1 VGIVAEFK
9 AKLGPALKSD
19 GAQRELTGFIKKKIQ
34 DQRAFL
40 DCLWQFAMGFS
51 TEWERVK
58 QNEKQRG
65 LALLYTLFGQAIEL
79 AASTN
84 ELADF
89 VVYVAGLANEM
100 RGGKKDSRPFR
111 LPPGEEPEQY
121 RVYASRWGQLPA
133 NEQRELQARAQKKR
147 QQRLDRR
154 TLITY
159 LLTAYRKAKP
169 ENPKPS
175 IEDLYDFDVAP
186 NARRQ
191 ELDTVMQE
199 CDSAWRSFS
208 RAGKVP
214 NPPNEK
220 NLEQL
225 DRAFKSLRVLLLDT
239 GDNMPAFYQLWKWIR
254 DGRTRNVRRGYSWGE
269 QYTETVQ
276 SILYTVWI
284 EMYLEAC
291 YCAIRLAV
299 GKWSMGDLQ
308 RAHGLSADDRD
319 FILQAVSENERA
331 NFTTRLTWGV
341 KNTIEF
347 EELNRIRRRMN
358 RFGAALGMDHLDEFQ
373 TTSLANEIAR
383 INDTNPAVIDKMVV
397 QSASQWVAFRDKFRI
412 GQTVLDSFGIV
423 WSMETPAGPRVIVE
437 FVKFPWQPFAVT
449 NDKLGDLVRDAVW
462 RKMQELSDQVIA
474 FLLAYLE
481 VVGMVVDVITAG
493 ASGGLRRVA
502 FEFAKERL
510 KDKLT
515 DEMLDAFHVEN
526 PALRTLAGFVPNL
539 VPRGKVKVHVEPSVS
554 DVGGDLARTEARAVA
569 TAQDATKAEAKAIDN
584 IDVHAKGVDARATQL
599 DAPTATGVDTR
610 AVTTP
615 TTTPWV
621 AQGKFGTDPARPG
634 WTHQKVQQQQTKVKG
649 SPEKGASDPRA
660 TVARHTD
667 DARLTGQASREGIDM
682 RGVTRPDARIGVGMH
697 QEAAVTGRI
706 PGDWTPNDR
715 LLVNEKGFALSGP
728 NRAQAPLN
736 GNVYEG
742 LFNEQVAEKMA
753 QRLSSKPI
761 RVDEP
766 HQTKGWRT
774 PSSSVTS
781 RLKLQARKVF
791 ERFKRTP
798 DASMDIVEKVGG
810 KNVVT
815 EAHLFEA
822 TTNPNFWTT
831 VGEDSRKQQQV
842 AATAWIARNNPRQ
855 GYSPDTKVVYHIVAP
870 AGPAD
875 KSAAF
880 LNKLMKDTPNLEIF
894 WYVVR

>member
-1 VGIVAEFK
+1 MAGKDIVAQFK

-19 GAQRELTGFIKKKIQ
+19 SAQRELTGFVKKKIQ
-34 DQRAFL
+34 EQRALL

-58 QNEKQRG
+58 QDEKHRG
-65 LALLYTLFGQAIEL
+65 LALLSTLFGQAIEL
-79 AASTN
+79 AAPTN

-89 VVYVAGLANEM
+89 VLYVAALANESLD
-100 RGGKKDSRPFR
+100 GKKDTRQFR
-111 LPPGEEPEQY
+111 LPSGEEPPQY
-121 RVYASRWGQLPA
+121 NVYANRWNQLP
-133 NEQRELQARAQKKR
+133 ESERRELQARAQKKR
-147 QQRLDRR
+147 QQALDRR

-159 LLTAYRKAKP
+159 LLTAYRKANP
-169 ENPKPS
+169 ENLKPT
-175 IEDLYDFDVAP
+175 IEDLYDFDLAP
-186 NARRQ
+186 NTWRK

-199 CDSAWRSFS
+199 CDSAWRLFS
-208 RAGKVP
+208 RAGKLP
-214 NPPNEK
+214 DPPNEK
-220 NLEQL
+220 NLQQL
-225 DRAFKSLRVLLLDT
+225 DRAFKSLRQLLLDT
-239 GDNMPAFYQLWKWIR
+239 SDNMPAFYQLLKWIR
-254 DGRTRNVRRGYSWGE
+254 NGRSRKVLRGYSWGE

-276 SILYTVWI
+276 PILSTVWI

-291 YCAIRLAV
+291 YCAIRLAM
-299 GKWSMGDLQ
+299 GKWKMWDVQ
-308 RAHGLSADDRD
+308 RANGFSTDDRD

-341 KNTIEF
+341 RNTIEF

-358 RFGAALGMDHLDEFQ
+358 RFGEALGMDHLDEFQ
-373 TTSLANEIAR
+373 TTALANEIAR
-383 INDTNPAVIDKMVV
+383 INKTNPAVIDKMVV

-412 GQTVLDSFGIV
+412 GQTVLDSVTIV

-437 FVKFPWQPFAVT
+437 LVKFPWQPFAVT

-462 RKMQELSDQVIA
+462 RKMQELGNQTIA

-493 ASGGLRRVA
+493 ASGGLRHVA

-515 DEMLDAFHVEN
+515 DELLDAFHVEN
-526 PALRTLAGFVPNL
+526 PALRTLAGFGPNL
-539 VPRGKVKVHVEPSVS
+539 VPHGKVKVHLEP
-554 DVGGDLARTEARAVA
+554 DVGGNLARTEARAVA
-569 TAQDATKAEAKAIDN
+569 GAQDVTNAEAKAIAN
-584 IDVHAKGVDARATQL
+584 TGVHA
-599 DAPTATGVDTR
+599 TAVDTR
-610 AVTTP
+610 VKAVDTPATTP
-615 TTTPWV
+615 VNRPWLD
-621 AQGKFGTDPARPG
+621 KSTFGTDPGRPG
-634 WTHQKVQQQQTKVKG
+634 WTDQKVQQQQTKRQTP
-649 SPEKGASDPRA
+649 PEKGAPDPKA
-660 TVARHTD
+660 TAARQTD
-667 DARLTGQASREGIDM
+667 DAKLTGQASREGIDM

-697 QEAAVTGRI
+697 QETAITGRVL
-706 PGDWTPNDR
+706 GDWTVNDR
-715 LLVNEKGFALSGP
+715 LPINEKGFALHGP
-728 NRAQAPLN
+728 NRAQAPLD
-736 GNVYEG
+736 GKVYEG

-753 QRLSSKPI
+753 QRLSSKPV

-766 HQTKGWRT
+766 HQKKGWRT

-798 DASMDIVEKVGG
+798 DASMDIVEKMGG
-810 KNVVT
+810 KNIVT

-831 VGEDSRKQQQV
+831 VGEASRKQQQV
-842 AATAWIARNNPRQ
+842 VATAWIARNNPRQ

-870 AGPAD
+870 AWPAP
-875 KSAAF
+875 KSAEF
-880 LNKLMKDTPNLEIF
+880 LNKLMKNMPNLEIF